1 MAWKI
6 EFTAAAQHD
15 LKKIDSTNAKRI
27 LIYLTTRVVAADDP
41 RSLGSRLMGTEFE
54 GVWRFRV
61 GDYRILTRMERN
73 ILTVIIIEIGHRRE
87 IYR

>member
-27 LIYLTTRVVAADDP
+27 LIYLTTRVAAADDP
-41 RSLGSRLMGTEFE
+41 RSLGSRLKGTEFE